1 MDPNI
6 VGERERDGVAERD
19 GLEAADWDAVEVIS
33 LQSVTL
39 DEPVEEEVPR
49 GQAVALMEERGQYA
63 PAGQRIGAPEEQ

>member
-49 GQAVALMEERGQYA
+49 GQAVALMEERGQ
-63 PAGQRIGAPEEQ
+63 